1 MTTGKVIQFRRG
13 RHTITEKQMLIEI
26 EGVESRED
34 AAKLIGK
41 SVEWEI
47 SCGKKLSK
55 GKFLEL
61 MEIKVLLGL
70 FLKKG
75 LPGQIGHN

>member
-41 SVEWEI
+41 SVEWK
-47 SCGKKLSK
+47 SPAG
-55 GKFLEL
+55 
-61 MEIKVLLGL
+61 
-70 FLKKG
+70 
-75 LPGQIGHN
+75 